1 MTKIATALLSVWDKT
16 ELLPL
21 AQALHRHGTKL
32 ISTGGTAK
40 VLTEAGLP
48 VTDISAVTGRP
59 EAFGGRMKTLSY
71 EIASGLL
78 FDRDRDAEEA
88 KNLGISP
95 IDLVVCNL
103 YPFEH
108 YRQQGLPL
116 DKLIEYIDIGG
127 PTMIRAAAKNV
138 NHVAVLTDP
147 GDYAAAIAELDQTG
161 GELSQAT
168 RLGLM
173 RKAFNRTADYDAA
186 IASHL
191 DQLAGAPSVRLHLH
205 EGQPLRYGE
214 NPHQKAIFYPKNGL
228 HDGLGALEILGGKEL
243 SYNNL
248 VDLGGALDA
257 VAGLA
262 GPSCAII
269 KHTNPCG
276 LASSS
281 TLAEALDL
289 AWAGDPVSAFGSV
302 IAFNRPVDRPDVL
315 ALALDDADKG
325 KRRFVEIVAAP
336 DFTGEALDYL
346 RQHKA
351 LRILKIDANEGLR
364 GPEYRFVRGALLAQ
378 DADRDAAEKREVAS
392 VARPT
397 VMDEDLIRFGTQAAR
412 CVKSNAIA
420 IVRRRGAA
428 AQLLG
433 MGAGQPNRVNSVK
446 LALDRA
452 LANLRAESL
461 LEGEAREA
469 ECRHKLGECT
479 LVSDAFFPFPDG
491 VELAL
496 GAGVKTIIQPGG
508 SIRDGEVIAAC
519 DRHGGVMVLTG
530 TRHFKH

>member
-1 MTKIATALLSVWDKT
+1 
-16 ELLPL
+16 
-21 AQALHRHGTKL
+21 
-32 ISTGGTAK
+32 
-40 VLTEAGLP
+40 
-48 VTDISAVTGRP
+48 
-59 EAFGGRMKTLSY
+59 MKTLSY

-88 KNLGISP
+88 KKLGISP

-116 DKLIEYIDIGG
+116 EQLIEYIDIGG

-147 GDYAAAIAELDQTG
+147 GDYAAVTEELDRSEG
-161 GELSQAT
+161 ALSRET
-168 RLGLM
+168 RLRLM
-173 RKAFNRTADYDAA
+173 RTAFNRTADYDAA
-186 IASHL
+186 IAAHL
-191 DQLAGAPSVRLHLH
+191 DQLAGEPSVRLRLH
-205 EGQPLRYGE
+205 GGQGLRYGE
-214 NPHQKAIFYPKNGL
+214 NPHQKATFYPKNGA
-228 HDGLGALEILGGKEL
+228 HEGLGALEILGGKEL

-257 VAGLA
+257 VAGLD

-276 LASSS
+276 LATATSP
-281 TLAEALDL
+281 AEALDR

-302 IAFNRPVDRPDVL
+302 IAFNRPLDRADVTS
-315 ALALDDADKG
+315 LALDDPDKSR
-325 KRRFVEIVAAP
+325 RRFVEIVAAP
-336 DFTGEALDYL
+336 GFTDEALAYL

-351 LRILKIDANEGLR
+351 LRILKIDPDEGLR
-364 GPEYRFVRGALLAQ
+364 GPEFRFVRGALLAQ
-378 DADRDAAEKREVAS
+378 DPDRGAPEKLDTATTNHLGS
-392 VARPT
+392 VDT
-397 VMDEDLIRFGTQAAR
+397 SLIQFGVHAAR
-412 CVKSNAIA
+412 CVKSNAIV
-420 IVRRRGAA
+420 IVRRVGQV

-446 LALDRA
+446 LAIERA
-452 LANLRAESL
+452 LANLRAESAL
-461 LEGEAREA
+461 GGEEREA
-469 ECRHKLGECT
+469 ECRRQLGEAI
-479 LVSDAFFPFPDG
+479 LVSDAFFPFADG

-496 GAGVKTIIQPGG
+496 DAGVRVIIQPGG

-519 DRHGGVMVLTG
+519 DQRGAVMMLTG